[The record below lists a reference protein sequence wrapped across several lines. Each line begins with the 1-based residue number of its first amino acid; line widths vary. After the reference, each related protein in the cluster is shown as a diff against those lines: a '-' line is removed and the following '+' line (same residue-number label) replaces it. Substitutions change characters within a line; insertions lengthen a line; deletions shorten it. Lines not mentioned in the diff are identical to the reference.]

1 MLGGVFYSIK
11 VLPPLFQKLVLFN
24 PLFYLVDGFRYG
36 LLGISDAPLVQGMII
51 SLILSVGFF
60 SLVVYLMKKGY
71 KVKEW

>member
-1 MLGGVFYSIK
+1 
-11 VLPPLFQKLVLFN
+11 
-24 PLFYLVDGFRYG
+24 
-36 LLGISDAPLVQGMII
+36 MII